1 MRDVAALAGVS
12 LKTVSRVINRETG
25 VSPEVVARVDDAAA
39 QLDYRPDM
47 NASNLRRSDGRT
59 GTVGLLLE
67 DVANEFSAAA
77 HAGVEYAARQ
87 RGIAVLASSTLGDSE
102 RERGLVRAL
111 SLRRV
116 DGLIVAPCPGDQ
128 GYLAAEL
135 AQGVPVVFIDRP
147 GRGLSAPSVVSDN
160 MVGARR
166 GVEHL
171 LTLGHRSIAFLGG
184 ISAVATAQERFGGYT
199 AALAAAGVPSADQTI
214 VRDIGSIDMAA
225 GVAGAIL
232 DGPDRPTAI
241 FSAQNQITMGVVRA
255 LRERSLQHRIALVG
269 FDDFTLADL
278 LDPGVA
284 VVAQDPRAIGE
295 RALQVLVDAVEES
308 VDGATSEILVPTTL
322 IIRPSGEI
330 RPE

>member
-1 MRDVAALAGVS
+1 
-12 LKTVSRVINRETG
+12 
-25 VSPEVVARVDDAAA
+25 
-39 QLDYRPDM
+39 
-47 NASNLRRSDGRT
+47 
-59 GTVGLLLE
+59 
-67 DVANEFSAAA
+67 
-77 HAGVEYAARQ
+77 
-87 RGIAVLASSTLGDSE
+87 
-102 RERGLVRAL
+102 
-111 SLRRV
+111 
-116 DGLIVAPCPGDQ
+116 
-128 GYLAAEL
+128 
-135 AQGVPVVFIDRP
+135 VPVVFIDRP

-255 LRERSLQHRIALVG
+255 LRKRGLQHQIALIG

-295 RALQVLVDAVEES
+295 RALQVLVDAMEES

>member
-12 LKTVSRVINRETG
+12 LKTVSRVINRESG
-25 VSPEVVARVDDAAA
+25 VSPEVAARVADAAA

-47 NASNLRRSDGRT
+47 NASNLRRIDGRT

-87 RGIAVLASSTLGDSE
+87 RGIAVLASSTHGDSE

-116 DGLIVAPCPGDQ
+116 DGLIIAPCPGDQ
-128 GYLAAEL
+128 AYLAAEL

-147 GRGLSAPSVVSDN
+147 GRGLAAPAVLSDN
-160 MVGARR
+160 LVGARR

-171 LTLGHRSIAFLGG
+171 LSLGHRSIAFLGG
-184 ISAVATAQERFGGYT
+184 ISAVATAQERFGGYS
-199 AALAAAGVPSADQTI
+199 AALAAAGVSIADQTI

-232 DGPDRPTAI
+232 DGPEQPTAI

-255 LRERSLQHRIALVG
+255 LRERGLQHRIALIG

-295 RALQVLVDAVEES
+295 RAFQVLVDAMDES
-308 VDGATSEILVPTTL
+308 EGDMSAEILVPTTL

-330 RPE
+330 PPA

>member
-1 MRDVAALAGVS
+1 MREVAALAGVS
-12 LKTVSRVINRETG
+12 LKTVSRVINREAG
-25 VSPEVVARVDDAAA
+25 VSPEVTIRVDRAAA
-39 QLDYRPDM
+39 ELDYRPDL

-77 HAGVEYAARQ
+77 HAGVEDAARQ
-87 RGIAVLASSTLGDSE
+87 RGIAVLASSTHGDPE

-128 GYLAAEL
+128 SYLAAEV
-135 AQGVPVVFIDRP
+135 AQGVPIVFIDRA
-147 GRGLSAPSVVSDN
+147 GRGLEAPSVLSDN
-160 MVGARR
+160 LAGAQR
-166 GVEHL
+166 GVAHL
-171 LTLGHRSIAFLGG
+171 VGLGHRSIAFLGG
-184 ISAVATAQERFGGYT
+184 IAAVATAQERYDGYRV
-199 AALAAAGVPSADQTI
+199 ALADAGLTVDDSL
-214 VRDIGSIDMAA
+214 VERDIGSIDMAA

-232 DGPDRPTAI
+232 DGPHRPTAI
-241 FSAQNQITMGVVRA
+241 FSAQNLITMGVVRA
-255 LRERSLQHRIALVG
+255 LRERGLQHQIALVG

-295 RALQVLVDAVEES
+295 RALQVLVDSMDES
-308 VDGATSEILVPTTL
+308 HDHTPTDILVPTTL
-322 IIRPSGEI
+322 VIRPSGEI
-330 RPE
+330 RPV

>member
-12 LKTVSRVINRETG
+12 LKTVSRVVNRESG

-47 NASNLRRSDGRT
+47 NASNLRRSDGRP
-59 GTVGLLLE
+59 GTIGLLLE

-77 HAGVEYAARQ
+77 HAGVEHAARQ
-87 RGIAVLASSTLGDSE
+87 RGIAVLASSTHGDTE
-102 RERGLVRAL
+102 RERGLIRAL

-128 GYLAAEL
+128 SYLAAEL

-147 GRGLSAPSVVSDN
+147 GRGLAAPAVLSDN
-160 MVGARR
+160 QVGARR

-171 LTLGHRSIAFLGG
+171 LALGHRSVAFLGG
-184 ISAVATAQERFGGYT
+184 ISAVATAQERYAGYT
-199 AALAAAGVPSADQTI
+199 AALAAAGIAIADQTM

-255 LRERSLQHRIALVG
+255 LRERSLQHRIALIG

-295 RALQVLVDAVEES
+295 RAFQVLDDAMEGSVVDAP
-308 VDGATSEILVPTTL
+308 TEILVPTTL

-330 RPE
+330 RPA

>member
-1 MRDVAALAGVS
+1 MREVAALAGVS
-12 LKTVSRVINRETG
+12 LKTVSRVINREAG
-25 VSPEVVARVDDAAA
+25 VSPEVTIRVDRAAA
-39 QLDYRPDM
+39 ELDYRPDL

-77 HAGVEYAARQ
+77 HAGVEDAARQ
-87 RGIAVLASSTLGDSE
+87 RGIAVLASSTHGDPE

-128 GYLAAEL
+128 SYLAAEV
-135 AQGVPVVFIDRP
+135 AQGVPIVFIDRA
-147 GRGLSAPSVVSDN
+147 GRGLEAPSVLSDN
-160 MVGARR
+160 LAGAQR
-166 GVEHL
+166 GVAHL
-171 LTLGHRSIAFLGG
+171 VGLGHRSIAFLGG
-184 ISAVATAQERFGGYT
+184 IAAVATAQERYDGYRV
-199 AALAAAGVPSADQTI
+199 ALADAGLTVDDSL
-214 VRDIGSIDMAA
+214 VERDIGSIDMAA

-232 DGPDRPTAI
+232 DGPHRPTAI
-241 FSAQNQITMGVVRA
+241 FSAQNLITMGVVRA
-255 LRERSLQHRIALVG
+255 LRERGLQHQIALVG

-295 RALQVLVDAVEES
+295 RALQVLVDSMDES
-308 VDGATSEILVPTTL
+308 HDHTPTNILVPTTL
-322 IIRPSGEI
+322 VIRPSGEI
-330 RPE
+330 RPA